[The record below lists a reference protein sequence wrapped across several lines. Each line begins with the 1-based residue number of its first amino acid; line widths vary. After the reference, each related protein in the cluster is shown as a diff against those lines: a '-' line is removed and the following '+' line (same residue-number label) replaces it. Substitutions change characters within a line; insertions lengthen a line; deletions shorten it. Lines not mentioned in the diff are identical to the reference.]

1 MSEKTTKQSFL
12 NFIFKETLCLV
23 TSGPEN
29 GKEGN
34 TLDIPPDDQEGGGK
48 MELGVGRT
56 HCLFKR

>member
-12 NFIFKETLCLV
+12 FLKRHYCLV

-34 TLDIPPDDQEGGGK
+34 TLDIPPDDQEGEGK
-48 MELGVGRT
+48 MELGVGRI